1 MIQTFNLRLVTLSL
15 VLVLLGV
22 AAYGFAAANTVPD
35 SGAGDGSGNI
45 TGYTVSN
52 ISYTLDSNDPT
63 KINAVTFNLSAAPSV
78 LKPNVVKIKL
88 VSSSNTWYTC
98 TTNSTNSPYAYSCN
112 TTAPQ
117 ATVQA
122 ADQLRVVAAQ

>member
-1 MIQTFNLRLVTLSL
+1 MIQTFNLRLVFLSL

-45 TGYTVSN
+45 TGYTISN
-52 ISYTLDSNDPT
+52 ISYTLDNSDPT
-63 KINAVTFNLSAAPSV
+63 KINSVTFNLSSASGAP
-78 LKPNVVKIKL
+78 KPTTVKIKL
-88 VSSSNTWYTC
+88 VSSGNTWYTC
-98 TTNSTNSPYAYSCN
+98 NTNSTNSPYAYTCN
-112 TTAPQ
+112 TTSPQ
-117 ATVQA
+117 ATVQS